1 MVSVWNQTM
10 IISGEQTFEMQITEE
25 DGKGRISRKVV
36 VKNGQVIEKP
46 SDVNI
51 LGENTSEGFVV
62 SGLEIVRKRRRR
74 L

>member
-1 MVSVWNQTM
+1 M